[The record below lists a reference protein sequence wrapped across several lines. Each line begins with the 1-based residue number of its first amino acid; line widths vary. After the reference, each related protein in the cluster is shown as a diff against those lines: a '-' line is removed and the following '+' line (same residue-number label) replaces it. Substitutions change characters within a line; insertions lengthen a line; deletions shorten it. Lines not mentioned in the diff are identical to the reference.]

1 MYYHKDLEPLEIATC
16 LDLTECEID
25 QVRAEK
31 VGLLKGMLAAQIGL
45 PELPASFHK
54 PGDVEGIGA
63 LVNSLREEPL
73 TSFLFPGSSQ
83 SIVVGQTLGCSAR
96 KSAGTRALPCRW
108 LSPRG
113 GEMPVEKLKIK
124 EKMFS

>member
-63 LVNSLREEPL
+63 LVNSLGGRTSDQLPVSGIFSVNRCGSDLGLFRQEVCWYKSPTLPL
-73 TSFLFPGSSQ
+73 A
-83 SIVVGQTLGCSAR
+83 VSAWWGDA
-96 KSAGTRALPCRW
+96 S
-108 LSPRG
+108 
-113 GEMPVEKLKIK
+113 
-124 EKMFS
+124 

>member
-25 QVRAEK
+25 QVRAET

-73 TSFLFPGSSQ
+73 TSFLFPGSSL
-83 SIVVGQTLGCSAR
+83 SIVVG
-96 KSAGTRALPCRW
+96 
-108 LSPRG
+108 
-113 GEMPVEKLKIK
+113 
-124 EKMFS
+124 